1 MRASAALALLVL
13 ALAGCVGAEDEA
25 TGALSAADA
34 AGFPPI
40 VPNVVEATILDGA
53 FDPGRTTIAPGT
65 TVVWS
70 NTDDKTHSVVSDDGS
85 FAGSG
90 PLGPTSTFS
99 HTFERPGDYAYH
111 CRFHP
116 EMTGSLLVR

>member
-13 ALAGCVGAEDEA
+13 ALAGCVGADDEA
-25 TGALSAADA
+25 AGALSAADGD
-34 AGFPPI
+34 GFPPI
-40 VPNVVEATILDGA
+40 VPHVVEATILAGA

-70 NTDDKTHSVVSDDGS
+70 NTDDVTHSVVSDDGS

-90 PLGPTSTFS
+90 PLGPSSTFS
-99 HTFERPGDYAYH
+99 YTFERPGDYGYH